1 MVAILAVAMVL
12 IGLVVVVPVQQASA
26 QDTSFSF
33 NSRLTNKCSGILA
46 LIYCETSSVT
56 FGGPVTG
63 GAGGGTSGPQ
73 SPGGSGGTVGCGSA
87 GGSAAGGAGGIGGA
101 GGLGTGGQGTSGGTG
116 GASSCSVQ

>member
-1 MVAILAVAMVL
+1 MHRI
-12 IGLVVVVPVQQASA
+12 QASVS
-26 QDTSFSF
+26 T
-33 NSRLTNKCSGILA
+33 RLTNKCSGILA

-73 SPGGSGGTVGCGSA
+73 SPGGSGGTVGCG
-87 GGSAAGGAGGIGGA
+87 
-101 GGLGTGGQGTSGGTG
+101 GTG